1 MLGHVR
7 RVIDEGMPPAAVA
20 DLVADAVQADRFWVL
35 PHPDFVE
42 IAVQR
47 WHDIAEG
54 VNPRIDVEVPGLP
67 STAQIAE
74 EILASLHRR
83 RARS

>member
-1 MLGHVR
+1 M
-7 RVIDEGMPPAAVA
+7 
-20 DLVADAVQADRFWVL
+20 L

-42 IAVQR
+42 VAVQR

-67 STAQIAE
+67 SAAQIAAE
-74 EILASLHRR
+74 VQAAIFPPG
-83 RARS
+83 